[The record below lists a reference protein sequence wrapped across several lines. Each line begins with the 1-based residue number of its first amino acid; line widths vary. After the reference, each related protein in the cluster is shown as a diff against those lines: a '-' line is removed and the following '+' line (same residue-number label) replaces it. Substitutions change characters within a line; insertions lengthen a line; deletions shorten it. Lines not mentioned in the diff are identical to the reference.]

1 LIQGLNG
8 NTLAEF
14 GDIILFFVLVRSI
27 SINQTFLSMLSSI
40 MGLLWPLI
48 VYSLWALLILP
59 TAYVL
64 VRVILEISYLV
75 ALKKFSRHE
84 NVAQGNYFP
93 IMGFFKYYLP
103 TPEGNSMRPLHEELR
118 QNSAKDLICY
128 TIMSAPL
135 GKLFVIPISKEAI
148 KEYVAKESKYCRRT
162 ANDYPGLKV
171 GFSGETGGPGMQ
183 HRNIYSEFFFYEGL
197 QQFREPMFKIA
208 QEKLKILI
216 DQKKISKEKFT
227 EVNLR
232 EMIRGVMAAWLSL
245 ILFGCKDESELDVDL
260 TAPDCAG
267 IRDQCFQN
275 HDLKGVKTIGLSGL
289 VDILVSCSLYS
300 MQDPMNSMLFGIPAK
315 FGLGKMWKNHYAL
328 RDVVDAKIME
338 FWVKRKANFE
348 SNPSQKND
356 PRNIIDCMINH
367 NKKCEEMGN
376 EKDMLQPKDI
386 IGDIIGFLFAGIDT
400 SSETTLTSLCYLT
413 EKYPEWVPKIRK
425 EGLGSLDEIFGNQTM
440 RTCVSE
446 IIRMWGP
453 VIHTF
458 LREVTTE
465 FEITGVKIPIGTQ
478 LFAPLNIG
486 SRQDHWAVAEEFK
499 PERW

>member
-1 LIQGLNG
+1 
-8 NTLAEF
+8 
-14 GDIILFFVLVRSI
+14 
-27 SINQTFLSMLSSI
+27 MLSSI

-59 TAYVL
+59 ISYVL

-75 ALKKFSRHE
+75 ALKNFSRHE

-93 IMGFFKYYLP
+93 MMGFAKYYMP

-128 TIMSAPL
+128 NIMSAPL

-148 KEYVAKESKYCRRT
+148 KEYVAKESKYCRRA
-162 ANDYPGLKV
+162 ANDFPGLNL
-171 GFSGETGGPGMQ
+171 GLLGESGGPGLQ
-183 HRNIYSEFFFYEGL
+183 HRKIYSEFFFYEGV

-216 DQKKISKEKFT
+216 DQKKISTENLT

-232 EMIRGVMAAWLSL
+232 EMIREVMVALLSL
-245 ILFGCKDESELDVDL
+245 ILFGCEDESELDVDL
-260 TAPDCAG
+260 TTPDCAG
-267 IRDQCFQN
+267 IRDQCFHN
-275 HDLKGVKTIGLSGL
+275 HDLKGVKKIKMAGL
-289 VDILVSCSLYS
+289 VDILVSCSTYS

-338 FWVKRKANFE
+338 FWVKRKAKFE
-348 SNPSQKND
+348 SNPSQKNE
-356 PRNIIDCMINH
+356 PRNIIDYMISH
-367 NKKCEEMGN
+367 NKKCEAMGT

-386 IGDIIGFLFAGIDT
+386 IGDVILFLFAGIDT

-413 EKYPEWVPKIRK
+413 EKYPEWIPKIRK
-425 EGLGSLDEIFGNQTM
+425 EGLGSLDEIYGNQTM
-440 RTCVSE
+440 HTCVSE
-446 IIRMWGP
+446 ITRMWGP
-453 VIHTF
+453 VIQTSI
-458 LREVTTE
+458 REVTTE
-465 FEITGVKIPIGTQ
+465 FTITDVKIPIGTQ
-478 LFAPLNIG
+478 LI
-486 SRQDHWAVAEEFK
+486 
-499 PERW
+499 